1 MATVNFYLR
10 KDKIDKQGLYP
21 VIAKFSFE
29 NQFIKKAT
37 GVKVLERHWKEDK
50 MRVKPNL
57 KKEGYN
63 DHIEFN
69 QRLDDIESKA
79 KEIYRYSF
87 DNNILLNKY
96 EFNKQWDKDKV
107 STKGEDIFYY
117 FDLFIEA
124 SKSVRAKRTITG
136 HVTAR
141 NFLMEFA
148 ESKNHRI
155 TLDNFTHSL
164 FEEIRNYAFQE
175 RGLSNNYFST
185 LTNRF
190 KTLLSWSFDHGY
202 HKNIDYKRFKAP
214 EKPKEIIC
222 LYKDELFKLYEFEF
236 DSKKLER
243 VRDIY
248 CFGCF
253 TGLRFSDI
261 KDLKQE
267 HIKGDEIQKVIIKTK
282 EFTRIPLNKYALE
295 ILHKYEEFKDPLP
308 TISDQKFNQYIKEV
322 CKVAE
327 IDTPITVTKYT
338 GGEVLQETKPK
349 YELITSHTAR
359 KTFTTN
365 SLIFGMSESVVK
377 RITGHKKQENFQRYV
392 RLADSYLKDEMNE
405 AWK

>member
-10 KDKIDKQGLYP
+10 KDKVDKYGLYP
-21 VIAKFSFE
+21 VISKFSFE
-29 NQFIKKAT
+29 NQYVKKST
-37 GVKVLERHWKEDK
+37 GVKVLEKDWKEDK

-57 KKEGYN
+57 KKEPYN

-79 KEIYRYSF
+79 KEIYRYAF
-87 DNNILLNKY
+87 DNNIYLSKS
-96 EFNKQWDKDKV
+96 EFNKLWERDKV
-107 STKGEDIFYY
+107 NTKSEDIFYY
-117 FDLFIEA
+117 FDMFIEA
-124 SKSVRAKRTITG
+124 SKSVRATRTITG
-136 HVTAR
+136 HITAR
-141 NFLMEFA
+141 NFLKEFS
-148 ESKNHRI
+148 ERKKQRI
-155 TLDNFTHSL
+155 TLDNFTPTL
-164 FEEIRNYAFQE
+164 FEEIRSYAFQE

-185 LTNRF
+185 LTNRY
-190 KTLLSWSFDHGY
+190 KSLLSWAFDHGY

-222 LYKDELFKLYEFEF
+222 LYKGELFNLYEFEF
-236 DSKKLER
+236 ESKKLER
-243 VRDIY
+243 VRDVY

-282 EFTRIPLNKYALE
+282 EFTKIPLNKYALE
-295 ILHKYEEFKDPLP
+295 ILNKYKDYKDPLP
-308 TISDQKFNQYIKEV
+308 TISDQKFNQYIKEA
-322 CKVAE
+322 CKLVG
-327 IDTPITVTKYT
+327 IDQPINVTRYS
-338 GGEVLQETKPK
+338 GGNAIQDTKPK

-377 RITGHKKQENFQRYV
+377 KITGHKKDENFQRYV
-392 RLADSYLKDEMNE
+392 RLADTYLKEEINE